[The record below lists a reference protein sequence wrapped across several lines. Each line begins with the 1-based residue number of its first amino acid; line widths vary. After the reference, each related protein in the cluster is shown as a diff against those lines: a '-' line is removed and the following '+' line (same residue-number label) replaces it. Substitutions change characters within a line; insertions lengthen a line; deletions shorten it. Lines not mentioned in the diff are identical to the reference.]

1 MFERIFA
8 ALEKGVMGEGKT
20 WAEAGD
26 RAKCSAVER
35 PAGISARV
43 KSGVDLL
50 LHLSVQASLEELL

>member
-1 MFERIFA
+1 
-8 ALEKGVMGEGKT
+8 MGEGKT